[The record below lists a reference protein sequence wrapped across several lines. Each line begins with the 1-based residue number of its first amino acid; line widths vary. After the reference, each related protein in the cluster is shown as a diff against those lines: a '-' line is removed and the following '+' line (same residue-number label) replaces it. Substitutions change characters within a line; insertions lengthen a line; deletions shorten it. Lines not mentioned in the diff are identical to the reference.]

1 MLQCLRLSV
10 FFDKEPA
17 LDAVNL
23 TVHDGEI
30 VAVMGP
36 SGCGK
41 TTLLRVVAG
50 LQALDIGTVSWNGRN
65 LHRTPPHERG
75 FGLMFQDYAL
85 FPHLDVKGN
94 VEFGLRMRGMAQT
107 DRIDR
112 VDDMLQTVGL
122 TGYGDRGIHE
132 LSGGEQQ
139 RVSLARTLAPS
150 PRLILL
156 DEPIGA
162 LDRTL
167 REHLI
172 GEMREVFSRL
182 GVTALYVTHDRDEA
196 FAIADTVAVMNH
208 GRLVRKGT
216 PEEIWRDPQDEYVA
230 QLLGFDVIASGTV
243 DDGRLDLGWARI
255 RADLPPGDETIVIP
269 PHAVLV
275 GKKGAIQGLVHSVT
289 YQAGNYRVEID
300 VGNVVLEATATH
312 RYARGDKIRFD
323 IDGSRVLPIQPSDR
337 RFKLSE

>member
-10 FFDKEPA
+10 FFDETPA

-41 TTLLRVVAG
+41 TTLLRAVAG
-50 LQALDIGTVSWNGRN
+50 LQSLDIGTISWNGRS

-94 VEFGLRMRGMAQT
+94 IEFGLRMRGLTAPQRT
-107 DRIDR
+107 AR
-112 VDDMLQTVGL
+112 VKEMLRTVGL
-122 TGYGDRGIHE
+122 DDYADRKVHE

-139 RVSLARTLAPS
+139 RVALARTLAPS

-172 GEMREVFSRL
+172 AEMRDIFRRL

-216 PEEIWRDPQDEYVA
+216 PEEIWRDPQNEYVSR
-230 QLLGFDVIASGTV
+230 LLGFDTIVTARAHNGW
-243 DDGRLDLGWARI
+243 LDLGWARI
-255 RADLPPGDETIVIP
+255 PGDLPKGEHSLAIPSHAIVVQKNGS
-269 PHAVLV
+269 AE
-275 GKKGAIQGLVHSVT
+275 GRVHSVT
-289 YQAGNYRVEID
+289 YRAGNYTVAID
-300 VGNVVLEATATH
+300 VGSAVIEATTPT
-312 RYARGDKIRFD
+312 RYEIGAPIRFE
-323 IDGSRVLPIQPSDR
+323 IDPERVLPI
-337 RFKLSE
+337 KT

>member
-10 FFDKEPA
+10 FFDETPA

-41 TTLLRVVAG
+41 TTLLRAIAG
-50 LQALDIGTVSWNGRN
+50 LQDLDVGTVSWDGRN
-65 LHRTPPHERG
+65 LHNTPPHQRG

-85 FPHLDVKGN
+85 FPHFDVKGN
-94 VEFGLRMRGMAQT
+94 IEFGLRMQGVSASERA
-107 DRIDR
+107 DR
-112 VDDMLQTVGL
+112 VDEMLRTVGL
-122 TGYGDRGIHE
+122 DDYADRKVHE

-139 RVSLARTLAPS
+139 RVALARTLAPS

-167 REHLI
+167 REHLVA
-172 GEMREVFSRL
+172 EMREIFGSL
-182 GVTALYVTHDRDEA
+182 GATALYVTHDRDEA

-216 PEEIWRDPQDEYVA
+216 PEEIWRDPQNEYVSR
-230 QLLGFDVIASGTV
+230 LLGFDVIVTAKAYNGWV
-243 DDGRLDLGWARI
+243 DLGWVRV
-255 RADLPPGDETIVIP
+255 ADDLSPGEHSIAIP
-269 PHAVLV
+269 PHAVSV
-275 GKKGAIQGLVHSVT
+275 RRSGAIEGHVQSVI
-289 YQAGNYRVEID
+289 YRAGKYTVNID
-300 VGNVVLEATATH
+300 VGPVVIEATTPRRFAV
-312 RYARGDKIRFD
+312 GDSIRFD
-323 IDGSRVLPIQPSDR
+323 IDARRLLPIDSQPAVR
-337 RFKLSE
+337 RSR